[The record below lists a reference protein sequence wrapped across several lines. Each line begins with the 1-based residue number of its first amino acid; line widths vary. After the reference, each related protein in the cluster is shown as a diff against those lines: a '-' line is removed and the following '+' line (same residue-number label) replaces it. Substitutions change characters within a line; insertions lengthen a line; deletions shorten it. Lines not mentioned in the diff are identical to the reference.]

1 MNIKKNHLLK
11 MAIMSLLG
19 MSQSAEAVLYAPTTL
34 PDGAGGFVSRVI
46 EYTDEAQQ
54 NLFATDL
61 GLGVSLL
68 NQLVPNATTA
78 IGMVTGSNVNGS
90 LVSII
95 NISSGK
101 VAIAQPQPNGTTTFV
116 TVAGGTN
123 TNGGK
128 ISALA
133 MAQEYLKV
141 TSSSGYTP
149 NPKYAVALPTAVSI
163 GATPDTITLI
173 NASLAGLASAVQK
186 EAKRISSVD
195 TTAHTATFDVLTD
208 PKAIIESQ
216 VSTQSFS
223 STLNAAVATTPS
235 SLTLASTATGAI
247 VSVTQSAVVKLAA
260 AKTNAVSSQSVTAAI
275 LSGTTVIPGVN
286 PAVARAS
293 AAEINTASSIGLLSA
308 LTAPSLATEAANVGV
323 TLPTVADLAI
333 ATASVANATLSLQ
346 QQTTALSAALP
357 ATDPA
362 VIAAQAQL
370 IALASQSATVQ
381 VVAATAIAT
390 VPGATLTQIT
400 DAAAAIAT
408 ANATLT
414 AAGGALTPAQ
424 IQAAADAQAALNT
437 AQNTIVNALSGPAQT
452 AAQALINQT
461 TVVNANAVAIVNA
474 QTKAA
479 ALNAAKTAFDA
490 ALTGTDLGQKAAT
503 LAAYQSA
510 ATASQAA
517 AAAGKTAA
525 DAIVTAKLVYRD
537 AQAAYVTALTTAGDP
552 NLAAE
557 QAKLDTANTD
567 LATAQADAATAATV
581 VTDASAALA
590 TIATNTT
597 AGGIWAFP
605 SGATIAAQ
613 AAVATAQT
621 AVTAA
626 NTAYTNAVAALT
638 PAQKADLAA
647 LQAGTLTGAAKA
659 AAQKSLA
666 SLVPLVQAQVTAQ
679 TALIAKQITFVAA
692 LKADPNG
699 AAALATAQSDLTAM
713 TTALAGLKTVIAA
726 IVPIDAAVVAAA
738 AKVETDKVRSVFA
751 AADVAGVLDAETRLN
766 AAAQAGDAA
775 LAAVEAQNLAGEL
788 AKIKTTQFQARN
800 NSTSGIAG
808 NPASNM
814 NMTIDGAFNQV
825 ADFGGTSEASKAN
838 VSGASADIGGVSTSV
853 GVGLQYGYYDIGGK
867 SVNTVTMP
875 LSVTAKFNPKHQ
887 LTLSV
892 PLSYIQTQS
901 QADAYQVGVTA
912 AYKYNV
918 SDNWSLTPSAS
929 YSYRS
934 FDNSQNQYWNP
945 NTSTSLVGG
954 SITSKYTWNFNDVGV
969 SLINMIGH
977 YQTLDSEKNATANV
991 NITGLGNF
999 VGSSVSNNGI
1009 ASYVVKNGL
1018 HATKMFGSFKLGA
1031 YFTDTEYFGTDLYF
1045 NQLNEF
1051 GFSLKPVNAGKMLD
1065 ALSIDANYLFSIGG
1079 KHSSEL
1085 DGFRLNLGYKF

>member
-1 MNIKKNHLLK
+1 MKIKKNHLLT

-19 MSQSAEAVLYAPTTL
+19 VNQSAMAAISSVMTLNGVTRTVEFASQAQLDGIVNATAPLADQLAFANLFSNPTPPSSSAGLVSTSNVC
-34 PDGAGGFVSRVI
+34 PDGGTTCANPVPVTLVNTSVAGTPTAGTFAVAIPQKDPATGLITTQFVTATKSGTGATAI
-46 EYTDEAQQ
+46 SATALAAEY
-54 NLFATDL
+54 
-61 GLGVSLL
+61 VK
-68 NQLVPNATTA
+68 VATT
-78 IGMVTGSNVNGS
+78 
-90 LVSII
+90 
-95 NISSGK
+95 
-101 VAIAQPQPNGTTTFV
+101 P
-116 TVAGGTN
+116 
-123 TNGGK
+123 
-128 ISALA
+128 
-133 MAQEYLKV
+133 
-141 TSSSGYTP
+141 GYTP
-149 NPKYAVALPTAVSI
+149 DPALAAALATNVKL
-163 GATPDTITLI
+163 GATAAVVTEASKLI
-173 NASLAGLASAVQK
+173 
-186 EAKRISSVD
+186 
-195 TTAHTATFDVLTD
+195 
-208 PKAIIESQ
+208 
-216 VSTQSFS
+216 
-223 STLNAAVATTPS
+223 NAAVAVAPAAPVVLPT
-235 SLTLASTATGAI
+235 TGAI
-247 VSVTQSAVVKLAA
+247 TDASIKTVTDPVALVQAQIQQEL
-260 AKTNAVSSQSVTAAI
+260 AKTA
-275 LSGTTVIPGVN
+275 
-286 PAVARAS
+286 
-293 AAEINTASSIGLLSA
+293 
-308 LTAPSLATEAANVGV
+308 
-323 TLPTVADLAI
+323 
-333 ATASVANATLSLQ
+333 
-346 QQTTALSAALP
+346 QTSAALVA
-357 ATDPA
+357 ATPTPA
-362 VIAAQAQL
+362 VIATPAGAISNVAVDPAIQV
-370 IALASQSATVQ
+370 QSAQTQ
-381 VVAATAIAT
+381 LAATKTVAATILAGTDT
-390 VPGATLTQIT
+390 VAK
-400 DAAAAIAT
+400 AAVAAEQ
-408 ANATLT
+408 L
-414 AAGGALTPAQ
+414 
-424 IQAAADAQAALNT
+424 
-437 AQNTIVNALSGPAQT
+437 V
-452 AAQALINQT
+452 AAQAI
-461 TVVNANAVAIVNA
+461 VA
-474 QTKAA
+474 
-479 ALNAAKTAFDA
+479 
-490 ALTGTDLGQKAAT
+490 
-503 LAAYQSA
+503 
-510 ATASQAA
+510 
-517 AAAGKTAA
+517 
-525 DAIVTAKLVYRD
+525 
-537 AQAAYVTALTTAGDP
+537 
-552 NLAAE
+552 
-557 QAKLDTANTD
+557 
-567 LATAQADAATAATV
+567 AATAAGDTAAATAAGNE
-581 VTDASAALA
+581 VTAAQTLV
-590 TIATNTT
+590 NNNP
-597 AGGIWAFP
+597 AF
-605 SGATIAAQ
+605 GAAAIAAQ

-621 AVTAA
+621 ALTTA
-626 NTAYTNAVAALT
+626 NTDYTTAVAALT
-638 PAQKADLAA
+638 PAQQADLAA

-666 SLVPLVQAQVTAQ
+666 SLVPAVQAQVAAQ
-679 TALIAKQITFVAA
+679 NTLIAKQTAFVAA

-699 AAALATAQSDLTAM
+699 AAALVTAQSDLGAPATA
-713 TTALAGLKTVIAA
+713 TTPATGMYAALAGLKTVIAA

-751 AADVAGVLDAETRLN
+751 AADVAGALDAETRLN

-954 SITSKYTWNFNDVGV
+954 SITSKYTWNFSDVGV